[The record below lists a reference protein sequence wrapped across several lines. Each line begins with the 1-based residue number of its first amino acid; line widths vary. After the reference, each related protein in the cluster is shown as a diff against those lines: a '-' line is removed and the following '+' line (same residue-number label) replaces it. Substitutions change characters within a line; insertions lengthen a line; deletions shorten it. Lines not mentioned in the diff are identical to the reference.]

1 MSLVPSGKSGK
12 EESSMKRSIAIAITL
27 VVALWF
33 GTTPALAQGS
43 RPAGGPGGGMSHP
56 GGGMGGPGGSMG
68 GMGGGPNG
76 SMGRDAGGP
85 AGRGSSHAAA
95 SSPDTVLSRNSKLDS
110 TLTANL
116 QSKGLLPKGTDLKDA
131 CSGFKNLG
139 QCVAA
144 IHVSHNR
151 NISFDCLKA
160 NMTGQAPAAGSSCP
174 AGTGSSKMSLGK
186 AIHTL
191 DPQANAK
198 SEAKQASKAANADIQ
213 ESDTDSGSGS

>member
-1 MSLVPSGKSGK
+1 
-12 EESSMKRSIAIAITL
+12 MKRSIAIAITL
-27 VVALWF
+27 IVVLWL
-33 GTTPALAQGS
+33 GSTPALAQGG

-56 GGGMGGPGGSMG
+56 GGGMGGGSRGSMG
-68 GMGGGPNG
+68 
-76 SMGRDAGGP
+76 SDAGGP
-85 AGRGSSHAAA
+85 ADHGSSHAAA
-95 SSPDTVLSRNSKLDS
+95 SSPTTVLSRNSKLDS
-110 TLTANL
+110 KLTANL

-160 NMTGQAPAAGSSCP
+160 DMTGQAPAAGSSCP
-174 AGTGSSKMSLGK
+174 AGSGSSKMSLGK
-186 AIHTL
+186 AIQTL

-198 SEAKQASKAANADIQ
+198 SEAKQASKEADAEIK
-213 ESDTDSGSGS
+213 ESDTDSGSDS

>member
-1 MSLVPSGKSGK
+1 
-12 EESSMKRSIAIAITL
+12 MKRSIAIAITL

-33 GTTPALAQGS
+33 ATTPALAQGG
-43 RPAGGPGGGMSHP
+43 RPAGGPGGGMGGPGGGMSHP
-56 GGGMGGPGGSMG
+56 GGGMGGGS
-68 GMGGGPNG
+68 NG
-76 SMGRDAGGP
+76 SMGRDAGVP
-85 AGRGSSHAAA
+85 ADHGSSHAAA

-160 NMTGQAPAAGSSCP
+160 DMTGQAPAAGSSCP

-186 AIHTL
+186 AIQTL

-198 SEAKQASKAANADIQ
+198 SEAKQASKAANADIK